1 MLSCSFYEW
10 CFSSCQFE
18 FQHLLSY
25 DSSIILIRIII
36 LLNIMSRN
44 PRRFWSNLT
53 FCRLFAE
60 SLDLICSILIS
71 RLLIPIIYFWLLWVI
86 SFRLNAQCIV
96 IPMCIKLSIIPKITV
111 VIIICDVLKI
121 LSNLSATL
129 FFVFHKIILSNE
141 ILWLL
146 FLISRF
152 LSINFNLFLYNF
164 LIILIVISIVI
175 LLLSKRLMYRNPSLW
190 VIILLILVFFSNLS
204 ILNFLYILMMVI

>member
-1 MLSCSFYEW
+1 
-10 CFSSCQFE
+10 
-18 FQHLLSY
+18 
-25 DSSIILIRIII
+25 
-36 LLNIMSRN
+36 MSRK

-71 RLLIPIIYFWLLWVI
+71 RLLISIIYFWLLWVI

-111 VIIICDVLKI
+111 VIIICDVLKT

-190 VIILLILVFFSNLS
+190 VVILLILVLFFSNLS
-204 ILNFLYILMMVI
+204 ILNFLYILMMII